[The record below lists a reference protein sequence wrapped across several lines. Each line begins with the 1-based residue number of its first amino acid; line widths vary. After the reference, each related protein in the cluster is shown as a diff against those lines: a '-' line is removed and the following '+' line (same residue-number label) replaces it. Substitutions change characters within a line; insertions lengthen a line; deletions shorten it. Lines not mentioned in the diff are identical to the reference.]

1 MLSFFLIISPLLF
14 FIFWWAEEERSDFVA
29 VQFGEFAQHRQGED
43 EPFAQRRFATE
54 LGNVHQ
60 TVGGTQSVTVD
71 VSYPILGDGR
81 RRGRVGRQD
90 DLGVIF
96 EKVDLKIPQQKL
108 SFLNKIPEWI

>member
-1 MLSFFLIISPLLF
+1 MGVIFVVVLFLIISPLFLSF
-14 FIFWWAEEERSDFVA
+14 GGEEERSDFVA

-43 EPFAQRRFATE
+43 ESFAQRRFATE

-60 TVGGTQSVTVD
+60 TVGGAQSVAVD

-96 EKVDLKIPQQKL
+96 EKVDLNT
-108 SFLNKIPEWI
+108 NKNCRF

>member
-1 MLSFFLIISPLLF
+1 MLSFCFSSYLLF
-14 FIFWWAEEERSDFVA
+14 FFNLLVGRKRSDFVA

-43 EPFAQRRFATE
+43 ESFAQRRFATE

-60 TVGGTQSVTVD
+60 TVGGAQSVAVD

-96 EKVDLKIPQQKL
+96 EKVDLNT
-108 SFLNKIPEWI
+108 NKNCRF